1 MKLSTDNRKFVFPVR
16 VYYEDTDAGGV
27 VFYANYLKFCERART
42 EWLRKLG
49 FDQSKLD
56 SELGLI
62 FVVADTSLTYK
73 KPAKLDD
80 ILSIHTIVESMGK
93 ASIVFTQDVYRDNEL
108 LVKSRITVCCIKRDG
123 FRPSAIPESVRLSF
137 ESVMSPRITNE

>member
-1 MKLSTDNRKFVFPVR
+1 MNLRKDNLKFVFPIR
-16 VYYEDTDAGGV
+16 VFYEDTDAGGV

-62 FVVADTSLTYK
+62 FVVSETSLTYK

-80 ILSIHTIVESMGK
+80 ILSIHTEVESMGK
-93 ASIVFTQDVYRDNEL
+93 ASIVFSQDIYRENEL
-108 LVKSRITVCCIKRDG
+108 LVKSKITVCCIKRDG
-123 FRPSAIPESVRLSF
+123 FKPSAIPESVRLSF
-137 ESVMSPRITNE
+137 ESVMSPRISNE

>member
-1 MKLSTDNRKFVFPVR
+1 MNLRKDNLKFVFPIR

-62 FVVADTSLTYK
+62 FVVSETSLTYK

-80 ILSIHTIVESMGK
+80 ILSIHTEVESMGK
-93 ASIVFTQDVYRDNEL
+93 ASIVFSQDVYRENEL
-108 LVKSRITVCCIKRDG
+108 LVQSKITVCCIKRDG
-123 FRPSAIPESVRLSF
+123 FKPSAIPESVRLSF
-137 ESVMSPRITNE
+137 ESVMSPRISNE

>member
-1 MKLSTDNRKFVFPVR
+1 MNLRKDNLKFVFPIR

-62 FVVADTSLTYK
+62 FVVSETSLTYK

-80 ILSIHTIVESMGK
+80 ILSIHTEVESMGK
-93 ASIVFTQDVYRDNEL
+93 ASIVFSQDIYRENEL
-108 LVKSRITVCCIKRDG
+108 LVKSKITVCCINRDG
-123 FRPSAIPESVRLSF
+123 FKPSAIPESVRLSF
-137 ESVMSPRITNE
+137 ESVMSPRISNE

>member
-1 MKLSTDNRKFVFPVR
+1 MNLRKDNLKFVFPIR

-62 FVVADTSLTYK
+62 FVVSETSLTYK

-80 ILSIHTIVESMGK
+80 ILSIHTEVESMGK
-93 ASIVFTQDVYRDNEL
+93 ASIVFSQDIYRENEL
-108 LVKSRITVCCIKRDG
+108 LVKSKITVCCIKRDG
-123 FRPSAIPESVRLSF
+123 FKPSAIPESVRLSF
-137 ESVMSPRITNE
+137 ESVMSPRISNE

>member
-1 MKLSTDNRKFVFPVR
+1 MNLRKDNLKFVFPIR

-62 FVVADTSLTYK
+62 FVVSETSLTYK

-80 ILSIHTIVESMGK
+80 ILSIHTEVESMGK
-93 ASIVFTQDVYRDNEL
+93 ASIVFSQDIYRGNEL
-108 LVKSRITVCCIKRDG
+108 LVKSKITVCCIKRDG
-123 FRPSAIPESVRLSF
+123 FKPSAIPESVRLSF
-137 ESVMSPRITNE
+137 ESVMSPRISNE